1 MLNLMTF
8 LAILAAPAVQA
19 APAERAPSVLVAH
32 ADLDLTRPAGRAKL
46 DRRIA
51 RAVDQVCP
59 DKEPGEIARTLAA
72 ARCRAETRAR
82 VAPQRS
88 RVVAQASAPGQLSSA
103 AR

>member
-1 MLNLMTF
+1 MLNLLTF
-8 LAILAAPAVQA
+8 LAIVAAPAVQT
-19 APAERAPSVLVAH
+19 APAERAPTVLVAH
-32 ADLDLTRPAGRAKL
+32 ADLDLSRPAGRARL

-51 RAVDQVCP
+51 RALDKVCP
-59 DKEPGEIARTLAA
+59 DREPGEIARTLAA
-72 ARCRAETRAR
+72 ARCRAEAKAR